1 MRKLLMTTLLCST
14 LLVPA
19 TPEPARADSGETVAT
34 ILLLGLLAQ
43 ALSNNTA
50 RMDHGILIE
59 SDDDI
64 EYRIEVTG
72 RLESVDA
79 IGLERGDTING
90 GVATGRVER
99 DADAFVVEGN
109 ILRIVVS
116 DPRRVTVIVD
126 GVRLAADELIDG
138 GRVVV
143 DPPPAPQ
150 PPAPPE
156 PGRHAASFAGT
167 WSSSFGTLDIVQFI
181 VGNEYFLIGDY
192 ANRGI
197 LVGRVYGT
205 CASGIFTNDRNAG
218 ANGSFRFRLDG
229 ADSFEGDWHW
239 STDRSLS
246 AWEGTR
252 RGGSPLFLDN
262 FWGGRAFAIDIQR
275 GVAPQTGLWNGDLG
289 QMHAHVGSNI
299 WVSDVDGPGDAD
311 GVLAALS
318 SDGVTYFGLMT
329 RGNRNVAVSF
339 DARGPEA
346 QGSYRELPSGTQTV
360 FEMAQTRSRRTGIS
374 PELGSTVL
382 SCR

>member
-1 MRKLLMTTLLCST
+1 MRKLLMTTLLCTT

-64 EYRIEVTG
+64 EYRIEVAG

-79 IGLERGDTING
+79 IGLERGDVING
-90 GVATGRVER
+90 GVATGKVAR

-109 ILRIVVS
+109 ILRIIVS

-126 GVRLAADELIDG
+126 GVRLAADQLIDG
-138 GRVVV
+138 GRVVA

-150 PPAPPE
+150 E
-156 PGRHAASFAGT
+156 PGGRAPSFAGSWT
-167 WSSSFGTLDIVQFI
+167 SDFGTLDLVQFI

-192 ANRGI
+192 ADRGI
-197 LVGRVYGT
+197 LVGRVYGA
-205 CASGIFTNDRNAG
+205 CASGIFTNEL
-218 ANGSFRFRLDG
+218 NGGGNGVFRFRLDS
-229 ADSFEGDWHW
+229 ADGFDGEWRW
-239 STDRSLS
+239 STDRALK
-246 AWEGTR
+246 AWDGAR
-252 RGGSPLFLDN
+252 RGAPPLFLDN
-262 FWGGRAFAIDIQR
+262 FWGGRAFAIDAQR
-275 GVAPQTGLWNGDLG
+275 GVASQTGFWNGDLG

-318 SDGVTYFGLMT
+318 TDGVKYFGLMT
-329 RGNRNVAVSF
+329 RGDRNVAVTF
-339 DARGPEA
+339 DARGPDA
-346 QGSYRELPSGTQTV
+346 QGSYSELPAGPQTLFGMTQTG
-360 FEMAQTRSRRTGIS
+360 ARRPGIS
-374 PELGSTVL
+374 PELGSTAL